1 MKDAYIV
8 CDNCGTKCHANDV
21 YCKTCSHP
29 LAAFTEQAI
38 EGIDNQELRQFIGKN
53 SEDYIKKFKKKKG
66 DWFLQINFAALLFG
80 VTWFFYRKMYKVA
93 SLYTVGMLLLSML
106 LSIAVP
112 TLFKEDVEAF
122 YAAEKARADYIDSGG
137 ETHVYKD
144 PPYSNVMIGRHPT
157 YQKLSDDLLNA
168 ERKLHLM
175 EWLIGLTV
183 LVADIL
189 MRLLANAFYKRH
201 IRQNIGTEKG
211 GTSVTGAVIGF
222 VAVDA
227 LSTLCSFVVC
237 LIPVVAQFQVAV
249 SKWYDF
255 WL

>member
-29 LAAFTEQAI
+29 LADFTEQAI

-112 TLFKEDVEAF
+112 TLFKADVEAF
-122 YAAEKARADYIDSGG
+122 YAAEEAYTEYEGEEYVVLLPVEDFDDDVVILRVEPVSEDEDSYYGV
-137 ETHVYKD
+137 EDEQVLNAVFAIFKEKYKD
-144 PPYSNVMIGRHPT
+144 VFN
-157 YQKLSDDLLNA
+157 
-168 ERKLHLM
+168 
-175 EWLIGLTV
+175 
-183 LVADIL
+183 
-189 MRLLANAFYKRH
+189 
-201 IRQNIGTEKG
+201 
-211 GTSVTGAVIGF
+211 F
-222 VAVDA
+222 VD
-227 LSTLCSFVVC
+227 
-237 LIPVVAQFQVAV
+237 
-249 SKWYDF
+249 
-255 WL
+255 